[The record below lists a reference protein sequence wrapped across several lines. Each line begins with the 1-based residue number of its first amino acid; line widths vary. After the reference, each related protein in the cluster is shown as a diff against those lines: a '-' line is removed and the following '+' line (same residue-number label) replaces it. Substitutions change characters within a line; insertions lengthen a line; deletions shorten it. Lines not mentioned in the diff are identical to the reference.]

1 MKFRPF
7 LILIAAIKKEG
18 MLTIIDALQVGC
30 EFLEIVSLSLDF
42 TIIGTVEARE
52 LPG

>member
-1 MKFRPF
+1 
-7 LILIAAIKKEG
+7 
-18 MLTIIDALQVGC
+18 MLTILDALQAGC
-30 EFLEIVSLSLDF
+30 ELLEIVSLSLNF